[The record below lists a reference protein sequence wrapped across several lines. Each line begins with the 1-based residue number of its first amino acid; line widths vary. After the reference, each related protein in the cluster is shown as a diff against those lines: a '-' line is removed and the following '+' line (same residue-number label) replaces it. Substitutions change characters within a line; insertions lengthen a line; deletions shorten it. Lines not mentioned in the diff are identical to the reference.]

1 MNVNQEAC
9 AKGAN
14 TVRADILQPV
24 DTSGLTFCCCYPF
37 PSCGSGVR
45 HAEMIALIDA
55 CETRLAHI
63 SVP

>member
-14 TVRADILQPV
+14 TVCADILQPV
-24 DTSGLTFCCCYPF
+24 DSSELTFCCCYNF
-37 PSCGSGVR
+37 PSYGSDVR
-45 HAEMIALIDA
+45 HTEMIALIDL
-55 CETRLAHI
+55 CETRLIHI